1 MSRIKLR
8 NFGPI
13 KGGMLNTDGWLD
25 IKKVTVFIG
34 NQGSGKSTIAKLIST
49 LTWIEKVLTR
59 GDFNENIFTS
69 NKFKNT
75 YCGFHRLNKYFVKN
89 ETEIQYEGDSYSF
102 TYNREGNFIIN
113 KKEYALNIYP
123 LPQIMYVPAER
134 NLLSIV
140 DNPELFKDLPDNLVT
155 FTSEYNKA
163 KKKINGSLKLPIND
177 TYLEYN
183 KHNGIVSI
191 KGHDYKIKLLEASS
205 GFQAFVPLYLVT
217 WFLSESVKEQANKS
231 NKMSSDETKQFE
243 DEVKSIWSNK
253 SLSDEQRRIALSV
266 LSARFNK
273 SAFINIVEEPEL
285 NLYPSS
291 QYQVMQSLL
300 SFNNMIPANKLVI
313 TTHSPYLI
321 NDITLAVKASLLR
334 ERIYINTNKYHK
346 LNSIYPLN
354 ATIRPDELAI
364 YELDEKK
371 GSISLLSN
379 YRGLPS
385 DENYLNDML
394 DVTNNT
400 FADMLEFEQQ
410 L

>member
-1 MSRIKLR
+1 
-8 NFGPI
+8 
-13 KGGMLNTDGWLD
+13 
-25 IKKVTVFIG
+25 
-34 NQGSGKSTIAKLIST
+34 
-49 LTWIEKVLTR
+49 
-59 GDFNENIFTS
+59 
-69 NKFKNT
+69 
-75 YCGFHRLNKYFVKN
+75 
-89 ETEIQYEGDSYSF
+89 
-102 TYNREGNFIIN
+102 
-113 KKEYALNIYP
+113 
-123 LPQIMYVPAER
+123 
-134 NLLSIV
+134 
-140 DNPELFKDLPDNLVT
+140 
-155 FTSEYNKA
+155 
-163 KKKINGSLKLPIND
+163 
-177 TYLEYN
+177 
-183 KHNGIVSI
+183 
-191 KGHDYKIKLLEASS
+191 
-205 GFQAFVPLYLVT
+205 
-217 WFLSESVKEQANKS
+217 
-231 NKMSSDETKQFE
+231 
-243 DEVKSIWSNK
+243 
-253 SLSDEQRRIALSV
+253 
-266 LSARFNK
+266 
-273 SAFINIVEEPEL
+273 
-285 NLYPSS
+285 
-291 QYQVMQSLL
+291 MQSLL